1 MKVLK
6 WVGKILMVLASIIVI
21 AGAVIWV
28 INRGWAGSMLR
39 AGRPALQEGYR
50 MRGWDGDEFRR
61 FDGVPDGN
69 GVRPRGGREG
79 GFHGRPVSFGLGVLR
94 IVSRLLV
101 FALVTAAVFLAGYLL
116 GKRKPASSRNGS
128 PGSSSQP
135 PVEPPVPSQGEE
147 PSAS

>member
-21 AGAVIWV
+21 ACAVIWV

-94 IVSRLLV
+94 IASRLLV

-116 GKRKPASSRNGS
+116 GKRKPTSSRNGS

-135 PVEPPVPSQGEE
+135 PVEPPVSSQGEE